1 MTYEGGVFWEQV
13 IYMTGWKEHESQQ
26 KAKRRGSAT
35 VSFKDI
41 QKEFGHTN
49 N

>member
-1 MTYEGGVFWEQV
+1 
-13 IYMTGWKEHESQQ
+13 MTGWKEHPSQQ

-41 QKEFGHTN
+41 QTQFGN
-49 N
+49 QS